1 MPYPTNPQP
10 WAVTGAARQQAAE
23 RAACAKYRQ
32 PLVALLV
39 CILPF
44 ILAYFGV

>member
-1 MPYPTNPQP
+1 MSP
-10 WAVTGAARQQAAE
+10 GELARQQAAE

>member
-1 MPYPTNPQP
+1 MNH
-10 WAVTGAARQQAAE
+10 GELARQQAAE

-39 CILPF
+39 CIGTI
-44 ILAYFGV
+44 ILTYLGA